1 MTGLVIVLLAVL
13 VIGYW
18 WYASLIARRNKVLEA
33 LSSIDVQLRKR
44 HDLVPNLLKLANRF
58 MTHERDLLSM
68 LTRLRES
75 AEKPYD
81 PADPEAVEGHLAA
94 EEALQ
99 DSMAQIFA
107 RAEGYPELRSS
118 EAVVQAQ
125 KSFHDVEDHISA
137 ARRSYNAA
145 VKRLNDFV
153 QIFPGS
159 VIASGIGIG
168 AMPFFEMEEA
178 PRKPVDVDG
187 YIDTDRQA

>member
-1 MTGLVIVLLAVL
+1 MTILVIAILAVL
-13 VIGYW
+13 AVGYW

-44 HDLVPNLLKLANRF
+44 HDLLPNLLKLANRF
-58 MTHERDLLSM
+58 MTHERDLLSA
-68 LTRLRES
+68 LTRLREG

-81 PADPEAVEGHLAA
+81 PVDPEAVEHHLAA
-94 EEALQ
+94 EAALQ
-99 DSMAQIFA
+99 GGMAQIFA

-145 VKRLNDFV
+145 VTRLNDFV
-153 QIFPGS
+153 QVFPGT
-159 VIASGIGIG
+159 VIAGWIGIG
-168 AMPFFEMEEA
+168 SMPFFEMDKTA
-178 PRKPVDVDG
+178 RVPVDVDG
-187 YIDTDRQA
+187 YLGTDGKA